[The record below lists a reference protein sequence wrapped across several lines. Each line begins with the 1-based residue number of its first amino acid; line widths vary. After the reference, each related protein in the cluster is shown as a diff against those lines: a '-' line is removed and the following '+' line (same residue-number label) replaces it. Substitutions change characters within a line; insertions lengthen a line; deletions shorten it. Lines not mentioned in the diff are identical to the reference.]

1 LVANTIL
8 DAEGQITLWN
18 ARAQRLFGLGN
29 EAVLGRHYSCLLDV
43 PSTEAAHLLA
53 AAAQAGYAD
62 YAADCKRALD
72 GRFPA
77 QLLLTALV
85 KNAGVTGY
93 SLVVQDT
100 SERSRAKRQHSED
113 TARLLGVIQSAMD
126 AIITVDEE
134 QHIILFNKAAERI
147 FRCPAEEAIGATLD
161 RFIPQRFRAVHRGHI
176 ERFSATGVTTRRMG
190 DRTVLAARRAD
201 GEEFP
206 IEAAISQASVAGG
219 RLFTVILRD
228 ITERQRAAVELEQS
242 HRELQRLYGSMHE
255 VREAERT
262 RIARELHD
270 ELAQWLTAL
279 KMDTAWLASRL
290 PAEQPQL
297 TNKLDKMKAAVDTTV
312 AAVRRIA
319 ADLRPVMLDDLGLM
333 PAVEALLQQFSERTG
348 IMAQLAGNAQEAQFH
363 EPIVTAVYRMVQEA
377 LTNVTRHAQASAV
390 QVDMHVENGKLV
402 VRVQDNGKGIKPED
416 LRVEK
421 SYGLLGIRERAHTLG
436 GSAKIVP
443 AEHSGT
449 MVEVV
454 VPLNAPLVGSAR
466 K

>member
-1 LVANTIL
+1 
-8 DAEGQITLWN
+8 
-18 ARAQRLFGLGN
+18 
-29 EAVLGRHYSCLLDV
+29 V
-43 PSTEAAHLLA
+43 PSADAAHLLA

-62 YAADCKRALD
+62 YAADCRQALR

-85 KNAGVTGY
+85 RNAEVTGY

-100 SERSRAKRQHSED
+100 SEHSRAKRRHDED
-113 TARLLGVIQSAMD
+113 TARLLSVIQSAMD

-134 QHIILFNKAAERI
+134 QRIILFNKAAERI
-147 FRCPAEEAIGATLD
+147 FRCPAEEAIGDTLD
-161 RFIPQRFRAVHRGHI
+161 RFIPQRFRSIHRGHI
-176 ERFSATGVTTRRMG
+176 ERFSTTGVTTRRMG
-190 DRTVLAARRAD
+190 DRTVLAALRAN

-206 IEAAISQASVAGG
+206 IEASISQAAAGG
-219 RLFTVILRD
+219 SRLFTVILRD
-228 ITERQRAAVELEQS
+228 ITERQRAALELEQS
-242 HRELQRLYGSMHE
+242 HRKLQELYASMHE

-290 PAEQPQL
+290 PPEQRQL
-297 TNKLDKMKAAVDTTV
+297 SNKLDKMKAAVDTTV

-319 ADLRPVMLDDLGLM
+319 ADLRPVMLDDLGLL

-348 IMAQLAGNAQEAQFH
+348 IMVELAANASEARIQE
-363 EPIVTAVYRMVQEA
+363 PVVTAVYRMVQEA

-390 QVDMHVENGKLV
+390 QVGLHVDDGNLV

-416 LRVEK
+416 LQVEK

-436 GSAKIVP
+436 GSAKIIP
-443 AEHSGT
+443 ADNQGT

-454 VPLNAPLVGSAR
+454 VPLNAPFAGSAR
-466 K
+466 R